1 MPIVLPL
8 STIGRS
14 HLGNP
19 GEYDGYGEGKC
30 VETWIGEPLRIV
42 DALERRRFESAAEL
56 MAAHLRNGKA
66 YAKQKA

>member
-1 MPIVLPL
+1 MLPL
-8 STIGRS
+8 LATGRS

-19 GEYDGYGEGKC
+19 GKYKGYGAGKR
-30 VETWIGEPLRIV
+30 VETWIGEHLRIV